1 VAAQGRPADPVGRV
15 HRSPCR
21 ADRHAV
27 LAIRDSRH
35 EDHARAILADT
46 QAVIT
51 SELSLAGVADRDGD
65 APAVD
70 SDR

>member
-1 VAAQGRPADPVGRV
+1 
-15 HRSPCR
+15 
-21 ADRHAV
+21 V